1 MIVDAK
7 WPIGTAP
14 KWRGRP
20 PGAPILCPTPGA
32 PWGYPWSRIGTPCRR
47 PPAPTRPG
55 RTALAVRPPH
65 PAVQFVLPRRRPP
78 NALPHCSHPQ
88 ASLGPLLAVRAFPC
102 SAVRVRGL
110 RSLVAHRHT
119 AESAACAD
127 STRSHRTRGSASASC
142 RAIRPA
148 SASASER
155 APDCSHPQA
164 SLGPL
169 FAVRAFPCSQRRKR
183 YCAFFTKWRGEMPM
197 SSSRART
204 IGVAP
209 TI

>member
-78 NALPHCSHPQ
+78 NALPIARIPKRAWGPCSPFARSPAPPS
-88 ASLGPLLAVRAFPC
+88 ASAASDPWSHIVTPRSRPPAPTRPGRTALAVRPPHPAVQFALPRRRPPNALPIARIPKRAWGPC
-102 SAVRVRGL
+102 SPFA
-110 RSLVAHRHT
+110 
-119 AESAACAD
+119 
-127 STRSHRTRGSASASC
+127 RSHAPSVANATVPSLRNGGVRC
-142 RAIRPA
+142 R
-148 SASASER
+148 
-155 APDCSHPQA
+155 
-164 SLGPL
+164 
-169 FAVRAFPCSQRRKR
+169 
-183 YCAFFTKWRGEMPM
+183 
-197 SSSRART
+197 
-204 IGVAP
+204 
-209 TI
+209 